1 MDERVIDVASLRL
14 NQMWRRCRILNH
26 STSFFLHWCCE
37 GLFLFVFFFETFQT
51 CVCVCVFKD
60 IVFRRVW

>member
-37 GLFLFVFFFETFQT
+37 GLFLFVCFFFILNVSNV
-51 CVCVCVFKD
+51 CVCVCVQRYCF
-60 IVFRRVW
+60 